1 MNVAPPM
8 GQPPGARAAQAGAA
22 ASLQADEQLRY
33 ARWLEWGTR
42 LGLVLLL
49 LSFAAYL
56 GGFVPS
62 HVPRRQL
69 PELWSLP
76 VGEYLQRTGTPGGW
90 GWLQLAGHGDM
101 ANLVGIALLASCS
114 LPPLLAL
121 VPLHL
126 RRGDRIYAALCL
138 GEVAVLVLAASG
150 LLHGGH

>member
-1 MNVAPPM
+1 MAS
-8 GQPPGARAAQAGAA
+8 AA
-22 ASLQADEQLRY
+22 AALQGDEQLRY

-42 LGLVLLL
+42 AGLAILL

-56 GGFVPS
+56 GGVVPS
-62 HVPRRQL
+62 HVPRAHL

-76 VGEYLQRTGTPGGW
+76 VGQYLQRTGTPAGW
-90 GWLQLAGHGDM
+90 GWLRLAGHGDM

-138 GEVAVLVLAASG
+138 AEIAVLVLAASG
-150 LLHGGH
+150 VLHGGH